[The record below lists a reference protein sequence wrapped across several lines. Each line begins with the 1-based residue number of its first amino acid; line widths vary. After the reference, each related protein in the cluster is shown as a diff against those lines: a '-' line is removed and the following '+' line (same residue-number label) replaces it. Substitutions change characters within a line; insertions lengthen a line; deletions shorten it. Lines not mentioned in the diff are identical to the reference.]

1 MKSLGVDV
9 SERRGLD
16 LVLLEGPARVSQ
28 ARSRVAVED
37 LRRLLPEWKPE
48 IVAIDSPP
56 GRGVRG
62 GARQAERELLR
73 LGIHSYGTPS
83 RPDQMA
89 RPAYGWMRVGFEVFA
104 ACERLGYARYSGGPV
119 VAPCAAEV
127 FPHASA
133 VVLGGGLPPR
143 GMTKEAFRRA
153 VLTER
158 GVPLGPLGSLDLV
171 DAALAALTGLHALQ
185 GDFSTV
191 GDAEDGFILLPTAT
205 RPTTP
210 FRRCARRP
218 QEEEP
223 QRHLPRLAACA
234 CGDPE
239 CHATTD
245 REFAPGHDAKRKSLL
260 WSQARAGQEALE
272 ELRRRGWAIPP
283 DLS

>member
-1 MKSLGVDV
+1 MRSLGVDV

-16 LVLLEGPARVSQ
+16 LVLLEESAQLAQ
-28 ARSRVAVED
+28 ARSRVGLEE
-37 LRRLLPEWKPE
+37 LRALLSEWKPD

-62 GARQAERELLR
+62 GARQAERDLLR

-83 RPDQMA
+83 RADQLS

-104 ACERLGYARYSGGPV
+104 ECERLGYARYSGGSV
-119 VAPCAAEV
+119 LAPCAAEV

-133 VVLGGGLPPR
+133 VVLSGGLPPR
-143 GMTKEAFRRA
+143 GVTKEAFRRA
-153 VLTER
+153 ILAEC
-158 GVPLGPLGSLDLV
+158 GVALGPLGSLDLV
-171 DAALAALTGLHALQ
+171 DAALAALTGLHALR

-191 GDAEDGFILLPTAT
+191 GDAEDGFLLLPTAT

-210 FRRCARRP
+210 FKRCAPHPR
-218 QEEEP
+218 QDEP

-239 CHATTD
+239 CRATTD

-260 WSQARAGQEALE
+260 WSQARAGQEAIE